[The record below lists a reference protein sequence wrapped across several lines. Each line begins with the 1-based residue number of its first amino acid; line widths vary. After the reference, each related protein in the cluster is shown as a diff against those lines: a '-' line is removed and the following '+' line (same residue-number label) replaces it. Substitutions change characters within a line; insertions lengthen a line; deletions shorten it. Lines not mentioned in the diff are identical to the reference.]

1 MKKHLISVHPEKKDK
16 PFEFFQKLRDTFQK
30 RATLMHMVRE
40 RPLRLDDGIV
50 ASYKV
55 SKLIAKTSNAH
66 SIDES
71 LILPAA
77 SIIISDVM
85 KLAPEETVQAIP
97 LSNSTVCRRIDEM
110 AGDIEDQLICL
121 PGSRTSSPVQN
132 VHDKKLRRKG
142 PRDKW
147 SRAKLPMRQMVH
159 GKNVH

>member
-1 MKKHLISVHPEKKDK
+1 MDQAIQKYGFIPAPHDHLLPLCLICMVTFSNENMKPCKMKKHLISVHPEKKDK

-50 ASYKV
+50 AS
-55 SKLIAKTSNAH
+55 
-66 SIDES
+66 
-71 LILPAA
+71 
-77 SIIISDVM
+77 
-85 KLAPEETVQAIP
+85 
-97 LSNSTVCRRIDEM
+97 RIDEM